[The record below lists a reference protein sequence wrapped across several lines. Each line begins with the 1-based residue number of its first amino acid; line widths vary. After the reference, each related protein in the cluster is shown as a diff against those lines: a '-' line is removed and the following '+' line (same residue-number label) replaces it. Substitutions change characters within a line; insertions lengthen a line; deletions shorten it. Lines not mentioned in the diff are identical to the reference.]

1 MRETEEFVERH
12 VKVVKRG
19 GRREEYRGLI
29 FQKATR
35 L

>member
-1 MRETEEFVERH
+1 MWETEESVEKH

-19 GRREEYRGLI
+19 ERREEYRGLI